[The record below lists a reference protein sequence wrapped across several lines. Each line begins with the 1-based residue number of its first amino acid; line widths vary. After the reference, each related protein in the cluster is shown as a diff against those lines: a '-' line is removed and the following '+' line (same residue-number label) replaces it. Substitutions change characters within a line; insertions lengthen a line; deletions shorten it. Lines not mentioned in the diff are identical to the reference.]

1 MNKAHW
7 HENHF
12 AGSELE
18 ALQRVCDR
26 LKFEVIEEIF
36 DGGSAARVWLTN
48 DSAGERF
55 AVKILV
61 ATPGVVDGH
70 DIDSFRL
77 KVTQI
82 NHIRLKAPKLGKCYL
97 PIVHNVEGEN
107 WACQITP
114 YFESTDQAA
123 PLRESG
129 GEHVF
134 FRNYAH
140 FVDDLLLQGYGV
152 ETAASPPD
160 YLERVVIGRFLR
172 RIPMLEI
179 AFPKALAADNMVVN
193 GHFCIAPKLLLPR
206 LLRRAAQPD
215 ISPIRLG
222 LCAHGDANTRNVL
235 CGRETEFRLIDP
247 RGSTDFWDPI
257 YDLAKSLFCL
267 TVWDPALRL
276 GFDIRSSVGGETPDY
291 TVSYQRPL
299 YAGYKRAIEEFLP
312 FLARQAG
319 VQDVMQG
326 DTYWRNRLLLTHDLH
341 VLAEAPCRLSDRKS
355 KFGADGAL
363 STPEELALGFYL
375 LGTLFINE
383 LAQQLEKGDELDAVR
398 HLSFIGL

>member
-1 MNKAHW
+1 MNKKSW
-7 HENHF
+7 REDLF

-18 ALQRVCDR
+18 VLELVCER
-26 LKFEVIEEIF
+26 LKFEVIEEILE
-36 DGGSAARVWLTN
+36 GGSAARVWLAN
-48 DSAGERF
+48 DSAGDRF
-55 AVKILV
+55 AVKIVV

-82 NHIRLKAPKLGKCYL
+82 DSIRTKAPKLGETYL
-97 PIVHNVEGEN
+97 PILYNVEGEN

-123 PLRESG
+123 PLRQPG
-129 GEHVF
+129 GEDVF
-134 FRNYAH
+134 FRNYAR
-140 FVDDLLLQGYGV
+140 FVDDLLVKGYGV
-152 ETAASPPD
+152 ETAAPPPD
-160 YLERVVIGRFLR
+160 YLERIVIGRFLR
-172 RIPMLEI
+172 RIPMLES
-179 AFPKALAADNMVVN
+179 AFPEALAADNMVIN
-193 GHFCIAPKLLLPR
+193 GHFCIAPKILLPH
-206 LLRRAAQPD
+206 LLRQTAHPD
-215 ISPIRLG
+215 MSPVRLG

-235 CGRETEFRLIDP
+235 CGIETEFRLIDP
-247 RGSTDFWDPI
+247 RGSTEFWDPV

-276 GFDIRSSVGGETPDY
+276 GFNICSSARGETPDY
-291 TVSYQRPL
+291 AVSFQRPL

-312 FLARQAG
+312 FLAQQAG
-319 VQDVMQG
+319 VQEMMQG
-326 DTYWRNRLLLTHDLH
+326 DACWKSRLLLTHDLH
-341 VLAEAPCRLSDRKS
+341 VLAEAPCRLSDRKP

-363 STPEELALGFYL
+363 STPEDLALGFYL

-383 LAQQLEKGDELDAVR
+383 LARQLESGDELDAVR